1 MSCLVWPNQNKI
13 IHWDIKDPVKKIEAI
28 NNGKDNAEQRSL
40 DSILNE
46 TYNIIYSKIDE
57 CTKNEK

>member
-46 TYNIIYSKIDE
+46 TYNIIY
-57 CTKNEK
+57 